1 MPQLPTLD
9 YEYTDREVTDTFAN
23 LFTREKNGNIAM
35 PRVKICD
42 AVGKEDRRYRGTQQA
57 AILALFG
64 PVSRCVPSA

>member
-1 MPQLPTLD
+1 
-9 YEYTDREVTDTFAN
+9 
-23 LFTREKNGNIAM
+23 M

-64 PVSRCVPSA
+64 PVSRCVPSAPYTFKPHPKRRGRFVEENLLLKNDKEP